1 METTKEVA
9 FYAYDKDRYLLSV
22 RAGVPTETALQYS
35 LELLET
41 AADLLLLGPA
51 STHAVSV
58 MVDAAH
64 AVIAA
69 AIGAEGAPSVDV

>member
-22 RAGVPTETALQYS
+22 RAGIPVRAALQHS

-41 AADLLLLGPA
+41 AQDLLLHGVD
-51 STHAVSV
+51 STHAVMI

-64 AVIAA
+64 AAITA
-69 AIGAEGAPSVDV
+69 AIVEDPASVTTD